1 MSDFNWGVA
10 VQGVGLFGVL
20 VAVNWEHLNWLLVL
34 IFFAASMLV
43 AAWSYALKND
53 IRDDEK

>member
-20 VAVNWEHLNWLLVL
+20 VAVNWEGLNWLWVL
-34 IFFAASMLV
+34 FFFAASMLF

-53 IRDDEK
+53 IRDDEE